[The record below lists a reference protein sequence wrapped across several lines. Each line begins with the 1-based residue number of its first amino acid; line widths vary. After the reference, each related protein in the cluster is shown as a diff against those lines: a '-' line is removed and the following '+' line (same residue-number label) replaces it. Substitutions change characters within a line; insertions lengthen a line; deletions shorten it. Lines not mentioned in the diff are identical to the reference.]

1 MSYNNSVK
9 TPFIFSANEIEK
21 GIVIIDIEGPV
32 NSRHSPMLREAIQ
45 KSFNKKKSIVIIN
58 MEKLEY
64 MDSSGLATIVEGLQL
79 AEATRGKFVL
89 AGAINQ
95 KIMHLFEISRLDNL
109 FEYYASVDEAKIK
122 LMQPV
127 S

>member
-1 MSYNNSVK
+1 
-9 TPFIFSANEIEK
+9 
-21 GIVIIDIEGPV
+21 
-32 NSRHSPMLREAIQ
+32 MLREAIQ